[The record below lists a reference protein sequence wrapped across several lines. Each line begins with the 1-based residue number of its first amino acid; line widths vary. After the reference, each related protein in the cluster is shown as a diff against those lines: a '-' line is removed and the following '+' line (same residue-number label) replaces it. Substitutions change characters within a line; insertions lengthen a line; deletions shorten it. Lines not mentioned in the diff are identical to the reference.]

1 MKAKQYFEKY
11 GESIWKEA
19 HDSDIN
25 ADGPIAK
32 MFIEFLSEV
41 KEIIDRRKV
50 KNDNAVMAVISEQN
64 QKWNAVVNMFVKQYG
79 ISPIVRDGFAKGI
92 KQQLGI

>member
-19 HDSDIN
+19 HDHDIHT
-25 ADGPIAK
+25 DGPIAK
-32 MFIEFLSEV
+32 MFIEFSSEM
-41 KEIIDRRKV
+41 KEIINRRNV
-50 KNDNAVMAVISEQN
+50 KTDNAAMAIISEQN
-64 QKWNAVVNMFVKQYG
+64 QKWNAVVNMFVKQHG
-79 ISPIVRDGFAKGI
+79 ISPISRDGFAKGF